1 VQGKA
6 QGVVSE
12 SVGEG
17 AIMAKVYVITK
28 GCYSDYHICAVTL
41 DKEKAERLRK
51 LFDGGSMDEARIE
64 EWDTEQH
71 VDLLSGRK
79 PYFVLF
85 RENGDVLSVTEDE
98 YCIEYFEPKIFVF
111 HHRYY
116 GDVLKTAVYADS
128 REAAVKIAA
137 EKRAKYL
144 AEKEGIA

>member
-1 VQGKA
+1 
-6 QGVVSE
+6 
-12 SVGEG
+12 
-17 AIMAKVYVITK
+17 MAKVYVITK

-51 LFDGGSMDEARIE
+51 LFDGGGMDETEIE

-111 HHRYY
+111 HHCYH
-116 GDVLKTAVYADS
+116 GDVLKTAVYADN
-128 REAAVKIAA
+128 REAAIKIAA